1 MALALLAAGCLEV
14 AEDRAHREDEIGHA
28 HTEGLEVRVEDGL
41 PRFGGT
47 TGLEPR

>member
-1 MALALLAAGCLEV
+1 MLANLEG
-14 AEDRAHREDEIGHA
+14 EIDRAPEA
-28 HTEGLEVRVEDGL
+28 HLYVDDGAGWVRMEDGL